1 MSDNTENYM
10 DRFETPEEFIR
21 AEILANRG
29 RDSIVDKA
37 ALQEV
42 LSWTA
47 DEGEDLRRLSKA
59 ALFDRIVAQYGDQAY
74 TMFPVG
80 VSSYHFQLKFGIT
93 HKDVLKLA
101 KAGILTATG
110 QRKFHKYGKYL
121 YAKVYSAFDYFRLT
135 QEEIQRALHGGDR
148 HEP

>member
-1 MSDNTENYM
+1 MSSNPENYM
-10 DRFETPEEFIR
+10 DRFETPEQFIR

-29 RDSIVDKA
+29 SNNIVGKA
-37 ALQEV
+37 TLQEV
-42 LSWTA
+42 VSWTA

-80 VSSYHFQLKFGIT
+80 VSSYSFQLKFGIT
-93 HKDVLKLA
+93 HKDVLQLA
-101 KAGILTATG
+101 KIGVLTATG
-110 QRKFHKYGKYL
+110 KRQFRKYGKYL

-135 QEEIQRALHGGDR
+135 PEEVQKALDGCK
-148 HEP
+148 